1 MRGSDRSKSY
11 PPERTSGL
19 VAQVRCEAVDRLFSP
34 GTTVLLADSLERASG
49 HSGKKLE
56 CRRSELREKM
66 RVYFQT

>member
-11 PPERTSGL
+11 PPEGTSGL
-19 VAQVRCEAVDRLFSP
+19 VAQVRCEAVDRFSP
-34 GTTVLLADSLERASG
+34 GTTVLLDDSLERASG
-49 HSGKKLE
+49 HSGKKRE